1 MAGAGYRR
9 DAFQFQTPTVTAN
22 TVGQQSTAWT
32 NVVIIAGVKTPTQR
46 EVMDDMG
53 VAIRTDVVIES
64 SWHPQITAGGRLI
77 DQEDNRTYNIT
88 GVVDPDGGRKRRL
101 RITATL
107 VDSADGIGA
116 GEPEPA

>member
-9 DAFQFQTPTVTAN
+9 EAFEYQNPTVTAN
-22 TVGQQSTAWT
+22 TVGQQSTTWT
-32 NVVIIAGVKTPTQR
+32 AVVVVAGVKTPNQR

-64 SWHPQITAGGRLI
+64 SWHPSVTAGGRLI
-77 DQEDNRTYNIT
+77 DQTDLRIYNIT
-88 GVVDPDGGRKRRL
+88 GVVDPDSGRKRRL

-107 VDSADGIGA
+107 VDAADGLSQS
-116 GEPEPA
+116 EPEPA